1 MNLNCKIVLLTI
13 FSLIFISFLSSNELN
28 DSIKE
33 FSIKPS
39 NYSSLILEKNKFKN
53 YFTLDS
59 QFGTHRR
66 SVGFNNLFIGY
77 FDIPILAPLFNDFQ
91 SMEVIGISGRLGYK
105 HYTLDFGIPGSS
117 DILEGHI
124 KVLYSIGN
132 QNKLYTQFPEIIGYG
147 LHTFSIGYNGYLTTD
162 STSQVVGQIDYSYT
176 KSNYAFTF
184 NYMNDT
190 IFVYPQDKYRT
201 AAVKLSHYR
210 VFNNNLIGLSLGFSI
225 WAGER
230 KFDLNDIWN
239 DGNIDI
245 PDEVSRGETVT
256 LYNGKEYAT
265 NIVYGAITFNNISL
279 SVGYDSEIFK
289 QLIHNN
295 IHYLI
300 DDGNLPSIDRDD
312 KFYIEV
318 KIGLQDLLF

>member
-1 MNLNCKIVLLTI
+1 MNLNKKIVLIIILSFI
-13 FSLIFISFLSSNELN
+13 SISFLSSDQFI
-28 DSIKE
+28 DSIE
-33 FSIKPS
+33 GFSLKPS
-39 NYSSLILEKNKFKN
+39 NYSSIVIENNRFKN

-59 QFGTHRR
+59 QFGTHRQ
-66 SVGFNNLFIGY
+66 SVGFNNLFLGY
-77 FDIPILAPLFNDFQ
+77 FHLPILGPWFNDFQ
-91 SMEVIGISGRLGYK
+91 NMEILGISGRLGYK
-105 HYTLDFGIPGSS
+105 HYTLDFGIPGTS
-117 DILEGHI
+117 DVLEGHV
-124 KVLYSIGN
+124 KFLYSIGE
-132 QNKLYTQFPEIIGYG
+132 QNSLYTQFPEIIGYG
-147 LHTFSIGYNGYLTTD
+147 EHTFSIGYNGYLTTD
-162 STSQVVGQIDYSYT
+162 STSQVVGQIDYIYAKNS
-176 KSNYAFTF
+176 YAFTF

-210 VFNNNLIGLSLGFSI
+210 VFNNNLVGLSLGFSI

-230 KFDLNDIWN
+230 KFDLLDIWN

-245 PDEVSRGETVT
+245 PDEVNRGETVT

-279 SVGYDSEIFK
+279 SIGYDSELFK

-300 DDGNLPSIDRDD
+300 DDGNLPSIERDD